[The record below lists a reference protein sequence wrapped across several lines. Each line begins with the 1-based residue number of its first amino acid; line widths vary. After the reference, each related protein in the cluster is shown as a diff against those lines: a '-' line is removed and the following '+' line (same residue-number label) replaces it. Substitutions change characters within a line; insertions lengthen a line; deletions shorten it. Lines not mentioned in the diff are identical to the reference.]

1 MSFKLKYPDDYIREK
16 RSIIAAAEL
25 TYVRKSGEGQFSVIA
40 GEDEYVL
47 TKLDDA
53 LHLAANHI
61 MGDGPLDSV
70 KFIPHDDYDDMWIPD
85 LIFLRKELVKASR
98 THKK

>member
-1 MSFKLKYPDDYIREK
+1 MNYIREK
-16 RSIIAAAEL
+16 RSIIAAAKL
-25 TYVRKSGEGQFSVIA
+25 TYVRKSGDGQFSVIA

-61 MGDGPLDSV
+61 LGDGPLDSV
-70 KFIPHDDYDDMWIPD
+70 KFIPQDDMWIPD
-85 LIFLRKELVKASR
+85 LRVLCKELAEAGR
-98 THKK
+98 TRKK

>member
-70 KFIPHDDYDDMWIPD
+70 KFIPHDGMWIPD
-85 LIFLRKELVKASR
+85 LRVLRKELAEAGR
-98 THKK
+98 ARKK

>member
-25 TYVRKSGEGQFSVIA
+25 TYIRETEPGWFSVIA

-47 TKLDDA
+47 PKLDDA
-53 LHLAANHI
+53 FHLAARHI
-61 MGDGPLDSV
+61 LGDGPLNSV
-70 KFIPHDDYDDMWIPD
+70 KFIPHNDMWIPD
-85 LIFLRKELVKASR
+85 LRVLRKELAEAGR
-98 THKK
+98 TRKK

>member
-1 MSFKLKYPDDYIREK
+1 MSFKSKYPDDYIREK

-53 LHLAANHI
+53 LHLASNHI
-61 MGDGPLDSV
+61 LGDGPLDSV
-70 KFIPHDDYDDMWIPD
+70 QFSPHADDEWHPDMR
-85 LIFLRKELVKASR
+85 LLLRELGEAGR
-98 THKK
+98 RRKK